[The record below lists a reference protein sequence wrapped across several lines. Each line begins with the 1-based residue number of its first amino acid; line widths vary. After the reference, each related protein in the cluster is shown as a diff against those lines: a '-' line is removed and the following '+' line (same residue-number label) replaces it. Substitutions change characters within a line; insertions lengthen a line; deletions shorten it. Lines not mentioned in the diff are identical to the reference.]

1 VGTSSTAQALTL
13 ANSGNETLNI
23 SSVQISGDFAQV
35 NNCPATLAPNASCTL
50 NITFTPTASGAR
62 SATLTINDNA
72 QGSQTVGLTGAGLD
86 FGLTSSPT
94 SDSVKPGTTASYTL
108 NLSPLGG
115 AFNKAVQLSCSG
127 APALTTCSVS
137 PSTVTPGG
145 NSATVLLSITTTAS
159 SAQAIRPVSAQNGS
173 IIGLW
178 MQLPGFGL
186 FGAVLIGYRSR
197 ARKLRMIILAIV
209 VGMALLSLLGCAG
222 GTGIAPPPANGTSPG
237 TYTITV
243 TGTSGA
249 LQHTIPVTLVV
260 L

>member
-1 VGTSSTAQALTL
+1 
-13 ANSGNETLNI
+13 
-23 SSVQISGDFAQV
+23 
-35 NNCPATLAPNASCTL
+35 
-50 NITFTPTASGAR
+50 
-62 SATLTINDNA
+62 
-72 QGSQTVGLTGAGLD
+72 
-86 FGLTSSPT
+86 
-94 SDSVKPGTTASYTL
+94 
-108 NLSPLGG
+108 
-115 AFNKAVQLSCSG
+115 
-127 APALTTCSVS
+127 
-137 PSTVTPGG
+137 
-145 NSATVLLSITTTAS
+145 
-159 SAQAIRPVSAQNGS
+159 
-173 IIGLW
+173 